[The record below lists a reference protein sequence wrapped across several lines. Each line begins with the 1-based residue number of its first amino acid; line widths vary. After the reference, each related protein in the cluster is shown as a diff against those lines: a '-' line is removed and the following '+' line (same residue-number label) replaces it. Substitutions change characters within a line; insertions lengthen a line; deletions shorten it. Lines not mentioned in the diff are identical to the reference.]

1 MEARLIWAVAPKGV
15 LMNPQVR
22 RILELVGVLP
32 SQQEAL
38 RRKLV
43 LASRARPRGAVSL
56 LLRRVGTKQSSVVSL
71 VRNLTGLEFDEAV
84 ALLNYLPMP
93 LLVDVSLETAVDAKN
108 KLERLGVE
116 VELLEPASVVPLSS
130 PLPQSPSAPPV
141 TRLKE
146 SQKAGFATRPGEY
159 AVTLTAVGLLG
170 ERVLSAVQQVTGK
183 RFADVTALE
192 ESLPLLLL
200 HQVDEETAVRAQT
213 LLQMVGAVVDID
225 QIE

>member
-1 MEARLIWAVAPKGV
+1 
-15 LMNPQVR
+15 MNPQIR

-32 SQQEAL
+32 SQQEVL

-84 ALLNYLPMP
+84 ALLNHLPMP

-116 VELLEPASVVPLSS
+116 VELLEPGQIGRPTTPPPRV
-130 PLPQSPSAPPV
+130 PPV
-141 TRLKE
+141 PVKTRPE
-146 SQKAGFATRPGEY
+146 TRPEPRRKADFVTRPGAY

-170 ERVLSAVQQVTGK
+170 ERVLAAVQQVTGK
-183 RFADVTALE
+183 RFANVAALE
-192 ESLPLLLL
+192 AALPLLLL
-200 HQVDEETAVRAQT
+200 RQVDEETAVRAQM

-225 QIE
+225 QLQEPVFER

>member
-1 MEARLIWAVAPKGV
+1 
-15 LMNPQVR
+15 MNPQIR

-32 SQQEAL
+32 SQQEVL

-84 ALLNYLPMP
+84 ALLNHLPMP

-116 VELLEPASVVPLSS
+116 VELVESAQAVQPTSLPPKLSS
-130 PLPQSPSAPPV
+130 APSVGKPEP
-141 TRLKE
+141 RR
-146 SQKAGFATRPGEY
+146 KAEFTTHPGAY
-159 AVTLTAVGLLG
+159 VVTLTAVGLLG
-170 ERVLSAVQQVTGK
+170 ERVLAAVQQVTGK
-183 RFADVTALE
+183 RFANVAALE
-192 ESLPLLLL
+192 AALPLLLL
-200 HQVDEETAVRAQT
+200 RQVDEETAVRAQM

-225 QIE
+225 QLQEPVFDR